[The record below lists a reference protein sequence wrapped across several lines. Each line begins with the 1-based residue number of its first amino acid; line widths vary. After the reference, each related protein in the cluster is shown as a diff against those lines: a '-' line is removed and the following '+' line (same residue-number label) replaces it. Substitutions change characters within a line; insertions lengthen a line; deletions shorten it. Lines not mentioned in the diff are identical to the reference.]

1 MSALLAE
8 HPTIAIVDYEDVPTR
23 TEHHLFREFFSDSGY
38 PAFVCDPRDLTYEKV
53 ALRYEG
59 RTIDIVYKRLLVNEL
74 IERADKLQA
83 LISRDPFHMSGST
96 EELHKQVYGDSSLA
110 HAPSPEPKY
119 EFSDDPL
126 AEGGFE
132 GDSIRVKPGP
142 VRTTLIKPKGPDLK
156 PKASW
161 LKNALEQ
168 DPLLKKLPD
177 WAREKAIGALEDID
191 ETIAE
196 KIIDALPWDANVKS
210 AATAALKALL
220 QTAKGKKFELP
231 PSPPSVR
238 APDWSRQPDFQPSP
252 GQVIIPGPVWRW

>member
-1 MSALLAE
+1 MLRETQHGQQADAPAQDAPATSAPGPGNRAFGAMAASSNPRALARA
-8 HPTIAIVDYEDVPTR
+8 IAGQG
-23 TEHHLFREFFSDSGY
+23 LG
-38 PAFVCDPRDLTYEKV
+38 
-53 ALRYEG
+53 
-59 RTIDIVYKRLLVNEL
+59 N
-74 IERADKLQA
+74 RATQA

-142 VRTTLIKPKGPDLK
+142 VRTTFIKPKGPDLK

-168 DPLLKKLPD
+168 DPLLKELPD

>member
-1 MSALLAE
+1 
-8 HPTIAIVDYEDVPTR
+8 
-23 TEHHLFREFFSDSGY
+23 
-38 PAFVCDPRDLTYEKV
+38 
-53 ALRYEG
+53 
-59 RTIDIVYKRLLVNEL
+59 
-74 IERADKLQA
+74 
-83 LISRDPFHMSGST
+83 MSGST

-142 VRTTLIKPKGPDLK
+142 VRTTFIKPKGPDLA
-156 PKASW
+156 PKQSW
-161 LKNALEQ
+161 LKDALQ
-168 DPLLKKLPD
+168 RDKLLKELPD

-220 QTAKGKKFELP
+220 QTAKGKKFELRPRRP
-231 PSPPSVR
+231 PCARRTGAGSPTSSPHR
-238 APDWSRQPDFQPSP
+238 AR
-252 GQVIIPGPVWRW
+252 